1 MTTHCSI
8 LQVLIPL
15 QDIVEVPNGGFGSCL
30 KQPEGQVVVAAG
42 QGPINGLNLDCRQE
56 LTTLGEPLVVVVEAL
71 QSLSAGE
78 LEADANSRPG
88 PIEPFVLE
96 ALEDPKMHMELI
108 GRSSKAVQ
116 RSNQDQGRVQL
127 LRILKE
133 TILSQ
138 GVLHS

>member
-8 LQVLIPL
+8 LQVLILL
-15 QDIVEVPNGGFGSCL
+15 QDLDEVPNGGFGSCL

-42 QGPINGLNLDCRQE
+42 QGPINGLTLDCRQE

-88 PIEPFVLE
+88 PIEPFCL
-96 ALEDPKMHMELI
+96 
-108 GRSSKAVQ
+108 
-116 RSNQDQGRVQL
+116 
-127 LRILKE
+127 
-133 TILSQ
+133 
-138 GVLHS
+138 

>member
-1 MTTHCSI
+1 M
-8 LQVLIPL
+8 
-15 QDIVEVPNGGFGSCL
+15 
-30 KQPEGQVVVAAG
+30 AAG
-42 QGPINGLNLDCRQE
+42 QGPINGIRPDCRQE
-56 LTTLGEPLVVVVEAL
+56 LTTLGEPLVVVMEAL

-78 LEADANSRPG
+78 LDADANSRPG

-116 RSNQDQGRVQL
+116 RSSQDQGRAQL

-133 TILSQ
+133 TILSL